1 MAGKFRRLLL
11 FTTIS
16 LILLISLVSFAGVLH
31 FEHADVVYPNLR
43 YIDTAVRVGNI
54 FESVR
59 QDVINLVG
67 YDPGRITIILQDKGT
82 VSNGYTQVLLHKTIV
97 LYTWPTEGYMGFYL
111 PLEDWYT
118 YLIIHEFTHMC
129 HLSYQDELG
138 KFISLITGIPYLP
151 QLSSP
156 FVEGTTV
163 FSESSF
169 SLSSGRLNNPFFSS
183 GLYYYSLPN
192 FPSFSYKETMPSDDY
207 RGGLLYYNFTAGFY
221 KYLAD
226 TYGIDSVKKFLNVT
240 SQTNI
245 PFLTLGATQTTQD
258 PYESVF
264 GKKFDELYTD
274 WIMSLTKLDYNQGK
288 LVYNLR
294 NSLILRVDS
303 AGKEIALLRQTFGPV
318 SSYVGAFE
326 SGLVFIDDA
335 KFKQTKDIPLNADEV
350 KIDGDNIYALQPSQF
365 LDKVEKK
372 LWLVNQNKVIASGYI
387 TSFGVN
393 KGEVYVSLY
402 DPVSLKSKVKS
413 LNDNLFEYT
422 YYGYIKNMDVSE
434 NYIAL
439 LTLDNNIIILDKKYK
454 EVAKIKDRNMK
465 GPYVKL
471 QGNKVLFSR
480 VEGNYIIPYYYD
492 IEGGK
497 FYRLAEKTLLS
508 DFTIHNN
515 ELYYVSYTPYGNT
528 GGNGIYKKEIQ
539 LQELSELPNENS
551 PSKVNIAQHKYV
563 DGDELAFRINEFLK
577 PVTWAPM
584 YSYTQLEDSS
594 LIYTLYMI
602 FTFTNIENDT
612 AFVLTPILD
621 IAQNDPESL
630 DFQILGYRQFV
641 GFLKMGDYYGISA
654 SYIYPSNDYGIS
666 AELLLGSFDLSPKT
680 SVYALLGINSRS
692 SKDYNLDSVFSLI
705 SGISAPSIK
714 LNTLSFGLY
723 MPTYIFSRPVQF
735 RNWVI
740 LSNDDYTKLFDID
753 SVYFEHSVVFAL
765 NTDTSFLG
773 LLQWNLS
780 QPENIYYDTSL
791 AFTLFKDSAE
801 LFGGNVLFRNSGLTI
816 GFANPAGIHGIYT
829 QFFVETYLAGM
840 KLYPNAGVFVQLMDL
855 YGLPA
860 PDFQGIVYIGLGNSP
875 HMLNILSGMPY

>member
-1 MAGKFRRLLL
+1 MAEKFGRLFL
-11 FTTIS
+11 FTMIS
-16 LILLISLVSFAGVLH
+16 IILSISLVTFAGVLH
-31 FEHADVVYPNLR
+31 FEHADVVYPDLR
-43 YIDTAVRVGNI
+43 YIDIAIRVGNI

-97 LYTWPTEGYMGFYL
+97 LYTWPTEGYLGFYL

-138 KFISLITGIPYLP
+138 KFISMIMGIPYLP

-163 FSESSF
+163 YSESSF

-192 FPSFSYKETMPSDDY
+192 FPSFSYKETMPLDDY

-221 KYLAD
+221 KYLVD

-245 PFLTLGATQTTQD
+245 PFLTFGATQTTQD

-274 WIMSLTKLDYNQGK
+274 WIISLTKLDYNQGK

-303 AGKEIALLRQTFGPV
+303 MGKELALLRQTVGPV
-318 SSYVGAFE
+318 SSYVGAIE

-335 KFKQTKDIPLNADEV
+335 KFKQTRDIPLYADDF
-350 KIDGDNIYALQPSQF
+350 KIDGKNIYVLQYSQF

-387 TSFGVN
+387 TSFGVS
-393 KGEVYVSLY
+393 KDEVYVSLY
-402 DPVSLKSKVKS
+402 DPISLKSKVKS
-413 LNDNLFEYT
+413 LKDDFSEYT

-439 LTLDNNIIILDKKYK
+439 LTLDNNIIILDRKYK

-471 QGNKVLFSR
+471 QDNKLLFSR

-492 IEGGK
+492 IENGK
-497 FYRLAEKTLLS
+497 FYKLAEKTLLS

-528 GGNGIYKKEIQ
+528 GGTGVYVKEIQ
-539 LQELSELPNENS
+539 LQELSELPNENP
-551 PSKVNIAQHKYV
+551 PSKINITQHKYV
-563 DGDELAFRINEFLK
+563 DGDEISFRVNQFLK

-584 YSYTQLEDSS
+584 YSYMQLKDNS
-594 LIYTLYMI
+594 LIHTLYMI
-602 FTFTNIENDT
+602 FTFTNVENDT

-621 IAQNDPESL
+621 IIQNAPESL
-630 DFQILGYRQFV
+630 DFQILGYRQFI
-641 GFLKMGDYYGISA
+641 GFHKLSDYYGISA
-654 SYIYPSNDYGIS
+654 SYIYPSNNYSVS
-666 AELLLGSFDLSPKT
+666 AGLLLGSFDLSPKT
-680 SVYALLGINSRS
+680 SIYTLLGISSKS
-692 SKDYNLDSVFSLI
+692 SKDYNLDKLFSLI
-705 SGISAPSIK
+705 SFISVPSIK

-723 MPTYIFSRPVQF
+723 MPTYIFSKPVQF
-735 RNWVI
+735 RNWTI
-740 LSNDDYTKLFDID
+740 LSNDDYTKLIDIN
-753 SVYFEHSVVFAL
+753 SLYFEHSVVFAL

-773 LLQWNLS
+773 LLQWNLA
-780 QPENIYYDTSL
+780 QPENMYYDASL
-791 AFTLFKDSAE
+791 ALTLFKDSAE

-816 GFANPAGIHGIYT
+816 GLANPTGIHGLYA

-840 KLYPNAGVFVQLMDL
+840 KFYPNAGVFVQLMDL

-860 PDFQGIVYIGLGNSP
+860 PDFQGILYIGLGNSP
-875 HMLNILSGMPY
+875 HKLNILSGIPY

>member
-1 MAGKFRRLLL
+1 
-11 FTTIS
+11 
-16 LILLISLVSFAGVLH
+16 
-31 FEHADVVYPNLR
+31 
-43 YIDTAVRVGNI
+43 
-54 FESVR
+54 
-59 QDVINLVG
+59 
-67 YDPGRITIILQDKGT
+67 
-82 VSNGYTQVLLHKTIV
+82 
-97 LYTWPTEGYMGFYL
+97 
-111 PLEDWYT
+111 
-118 YLIIHEFTHMC
+118 
-129 HLSYQDELG
+129 
-138 KFISLITGIPYLP
+138 
-151 QLSSP
+151 
-156 FVEGTTV
+156 
-163 FSESSF
+163 
-169 SLSSGRLNNPFFSS
+169 
-183 GLYYYSLPN
+183 
-192 FPSFSYKETMPSDDY
+192 
-207 RGGLLYYNFTAGFY
+207 
-221 KYLAD
+221 
-226 TYGIDSVKKFLNVT
+226 SVKKFLNVT

-303 AGKEIALLRQTFGPV
+303 VGKEIALLRQTFGPV

-471 QGNKVLFSR
+471 QDNKVLFSR

-497 FYRLAEKTLLS
+497 FYRLSEKTLLS

-539 LQELSELPNENS
+539 LQELSELPNENPS
-551 PSKVNIAQHKYV
+551 SKVNIAQHKYV